1 MICMLGGLAL
11 AVIFDD
17 ENLVS
22 NGAYFEESLPYE
34 IDNSDGKGKLSFFAK
49 HSLMPG
55 QIISVLEE
63 NGSVKDKI
71 VIQEIVFKRRA
82 TIEIAL
88 KNGKREE
95 GQIASQDDLKL
106 GLEWKKLKQPITLSQ
121 GRSNQ
126 NISLGDVKWIRSD
139 QRVFF
144 DAPVSYDLEDFTL
157 SFYQS
162 KNPKELNNE
171 IIDRIKWEESN
182 FEDNDTIYDLFT
194 PPVIYLVDGSLTTS
208 LPEDP
213 IPESAEQEPFGMEL
227 TRFSNEAYPYRLV
240 SWIGETPYFEDTM
253 VKRSPTSSENVRNR
267 LEVGIPYKKFIER
280 KPGQPSLIQTTEED
294 DEKQLTIE
302 KFVVQ
307 QYRDKTTG
315 GLKTIGRA
323 LVKDHKL
330 GGDPFEINN
339 QMTEV
344 FAGNVKIEVRLTLEN
359 LEGKTFSF
367 TTEDEGISFDFG
379 DRVFSVVKIDELEK
393 NILVRKKGPG
403 QDEQTD
409 KLLKLP

>member
-1 MICMLGGLAL
+1 M
-11 AVIFDD
+11 
-17 ENLVS
+17 
-22 NGAYFEESLPYE
+22 
-34 IDNSDGKGKLSFFAK
+34 
-49 HSLMPG
+49 
-55 QIISVLEE
+55 
-63 NGSVKDKI
+63 
-71 VIQEIVFKRRA
+71 
-82 TIEIAL
+82 
-88 KNGKREE
+88 
-95 GQIASQDDLKL
+95 
-106 GLEWKKLKQPITLSQ
+106 
-121 GRSNQ
+121 
-126 NISLGDVKWIRSD
+126 
-139 QRVFF
+139 FF

-213 IPESAEQEPFGMEL
+213 IPEIAEQEPFGMEL
-227 TRFSNEAYPYRLV
+227 TRFSNEAYRYRLV
-240 SWIGETPYFEDTM
+240 SWIGKLLTLRILWLKDRLLHQKM
-253 VKRSPTSSENVRNR
+253 SEESIDRDS
-267 LEVGIPYKKFIER
+267 LQKFIER
-280 KPGQPSLIQTTEED
+280 KPGQPSLIQTKEED

-330 GGDPFEINN
+330 GGDSFEINN

-379 DRVFSVVKIDELEK
+379 DRVFSSE
-393 NILVRKKGPG
+393 N
-403 QDEQTD
+403 
-409 KLLKLP
+409 